1 MRNATLAKEGPNFID
16 QIRQI
21 PDDPELP
28 GRRLRLAVLLRAFD
42 DVRQGGRYGW
52 EARRWLLS
60 DEATE
65 GGLGAREL
73 MEEAGLDVTKIRR
86 NLRQR
91 SGFGLRAA

>member
-1 MRNATLAKEGPNFID
+1 MNTSTNETPNFIE
-16 QIRQI
+16 QLRRV
-21 PDDPELP
+21 PDGHHLP

-60 DEATE
+60 DDAVS
-65 GGLGAREL
+65 GGLEARDL
-73 MEEAGLDVTKIRR
+73 MEEAGLDVARVRR

-91 SGFGLRAA
+91 SRDGRHAA